1 MNDIVKRIRQQSYF
15 GLEPYEAADEIE
27 QLRQRVQELEK
38 ERDAAWKEAVEHVEA
53 QQNIINELTAERN
66 ELRARLLQKMDDC
79 VKAEK
84 QNEQL
89 RQRVAEL
96 ENERDKL
103 LESLDTAV
111 KAIIIFRNEPA
122 LERLHSLRSSNGY
135 GVLQQA
141 MDIGLDVIT
150 RVKGGAA

>member
-1 MNDIVKRIRQQSYF
+1 M
-15 GLEPYEAADEIE
+15 
-27 QLRQRVQELEK
+27 EK
-38 ERDAAWKEAVEHVEA
+38 EWKSGEAIWHMK
-53 QQNIINELTAERN
+53 QAERN
-66 ELRARLLQKMDDC
+66 ALDVAAMNKL
-79 VKAEK
+79 
-84 QNEQL
+84 NEIVDVATL

>member
-1 MNDIVKRIRQQSYF
+1 MMRQRTDDEI
-15 GLEPYEAADEIE
+15 LEDLKDWPVRNIYVERGVRLIE
-27 QLRQRVQELEK
+27 QLR
-38 ERDAAWKEAVEHVEA
+38 H
-53 QQNIINELTAERN
+53 
-66 ELRARLLQKMDDC
+66 
-79 VKAEK
+79 
-84 QNEQL
+84 
-89 RQRVAEL
+89 RVAEL

>member
-1 MNDIVKRIRQQSYF
+1 MN
-15 GLEPYEAADEIE
+15 LLNAAQRMQMIEKFETLTMNEYKALNSEI
-27 QLRQRVQELEK
+27 
-38 ERDAAWKEAVEHVEA
+38 
-53 QQNIINELTAERN
+53 
-66 ELRARLLQKMDDC
+66 
-79 VKAEK
+79 
-84 QNEQL
+84 EQL

-111 KAIIIFRNEPA
+111 KAIIIFRNDPA
-122 LERLHSLRSSNGY
+122 LERLYSLRSSNAY

-141 MDIGLDVIT
+141 MDIGPDVIT